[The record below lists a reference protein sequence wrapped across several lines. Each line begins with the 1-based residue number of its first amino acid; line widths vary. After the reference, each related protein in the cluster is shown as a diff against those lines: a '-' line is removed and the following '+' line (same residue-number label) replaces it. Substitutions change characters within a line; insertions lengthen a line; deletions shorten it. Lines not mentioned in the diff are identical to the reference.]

1 MLLFVCIGE
10 MMEKAGKAFS
20 EDGKVG
26 KQFTEDG
33 KVGTS
38 LSWTPFLHPSLMLR
52 INSSLMLRIN
62 SSAFPSLVL
71 C

>member
-1 MLLFVCIGE
+1 
-10 MMEKAGKAFS
+10 MEKAGKAFS

-33 KVGTS
+33 KVGAS
-38 LSWTPFLHPSLMLR
+38 QSRTPFLNLSLML
-52 INSSLMLRIN
+52 SIN
-62 SSAFPSLVL
+62 SSAFLSLVL

>member
-1 MLLFVCIGE
+1 VAGE

-33 KVGTS
+33 KAGENLGS
-38 LSWTPFLHPSLMLR
+38 
-52 INSSLMLRIN
+52 
-62 SSAFPSLVL
+62 
-71 C
+71 

>member
-33 KVGTS
+33 KVGAS
-38 LSWTPFLHPSLMLR
+38 RSRTPFLHLSSMLS
-52 INSSLMLRIN
+52 IT